1 VEREKGGLGSTRVK
15 VAQTGAGEMSLAQEG
30 AKVLGGR
37 VKVDSL
43 SKATFSL

>member
-1 VEREKGGLGSTRVK
+1 
-15 VAQTGAGEMSLAQEG
+15 M
-30 AKVLGGR
+30 GGR

>member
-1 VEREKGGLGSTRVK
+1 
-15 VAQTGAGEMSLAQEG
+15 VAQTGAGEMSLAQVG
-30 AKVLGGR
+30 AKAMGGT